1 MTTTNKRRLESFVV
15 AKLGQTTMPT
25 SGTYYNSSTGVVSLN
40 DVLERIVGEL
50 PGELAAARHLKVRR
64 REDGTWLVDAV
75 LHIEQ
80 FRQAIG
86 MTTPLPE
93 EGTGRFTTLSGFL
106 QRTLGRLPEEGDVV
120 NVAGLSFEVVDMDGH
135 RVDKL
140 IVTKKA

>member
-1 MTTTNKRRLESFVV
+1 
-15 AKLGQTTMPT
+15 
-25 SGTYYNSSTGVVSLN
+25 
-40 DVLERIVGEL
+40 
-50 PGELAAARHLKVRR
+50 
-64 REDGTWLVDAV
+64 VDAV

-106 QRTLGRLPEEGDVV
+106 QRALGRLPQEGDVV

-140 IVTKKA
+140 IVTKKV